1 MCYSPEALPP
11 KPPVSGYLLSSRRT
25 ALPTSDGGLAAAFVA
40 ESLPLVRSV
49 SGDVERAGV
58 TDPLVYRADS
68 APTRPG
74 VVILP
79 DQRGLHWFYERL
91 AEYFADAGIHA
102 VAVDFYHRTAGT
114 AFRGDD
120 FDFAEHRGAVTSQ
133 SITDDARAGVEALH
147 ALGVTRTYVLGFC
160 LGGRGALLQ
169 AVDSSLAGIVAFYGF
184 PTREDSEGRSPL
196 RDAQDGKVAVPI
208 LGLFGAE
215 DESVGREA
223 PHEYRDTL
231 AKAGAKHEVVVYPG
245 AAHSFFDRRMRE
257 QEEHCADAWAR
268 ILAFVR

>member
-1 MCYSPEALPP
+1 MCYEPEALPP
-11 KPPVSGYLLSSRRT
+11 KPPVGGLLMESRRT
-25 ALPTSDGGLAAAFVA
+25 VLPTSDGGSAAAFVA
-40 ESLPLVRSV
+40 QALPLQRSV
-49 SGDVERAGV
+49 SGDVERSGV
-58 TDPLVYRADS
+58 SDPLVYRADS

-120 FDFAEHRGAVTSQ
+120 FDFAEHRGAVTSE
-133 SITDDARAGVEALH
+133 SITADAGAGVEALKS
-147 ALGVTRTYVLGFC
+147 LGVTRPYVLGFC

-169 AVDSSLAGIVAFYGF
+169 AVDSRLAGVVSFYGF
-184 PTREDSEGRSPL
+184 PTREDAQGRSPL
-196 RDAQDGKVAVPI
+196 SDAEQGKVAVPI
-208 LGLFGAE
+208 LGLFGAD

-223 PHEYRDTL
+223 PHDYRATL
-231 AKAGAKHEVVVYPG
+231 AKAGAEHEVVVYPG
-245 AAHSFFDRRMRE
+245 AGHSFFDRRMRE
-257 QEEHCADAWAR
+257 QEEHCADAWQR
-268 ILAFVR
+268 ILAFIR